1 VSDDG
6 YQTDPATVQAMSDL
20 ADAVPALRPIL
31 DDHAS
36 YYDEVLPHV
45 VMADFRDVLVELVES
60 GDDGAVTAFLDV
72 VERLSGSANDAVR
85 NVVAISFLEDGLL
98 LSGGRELAAF
108 TALQPRFG
116 PSTHALLA
124 EAREY

>member
-1 VSDDG
+1 MSDDG
-6 YQTDPATVQAMSDL
+6 YHADPATVQAMSDL

-45 VMADFRDVLVELVES
+45 VMADYRDVLVELVES

-72 VERLSGSANDAVR
+72 VERLAGSTNDAVR
-85 NVVAISFLEDGLL
+85 NVVAISFLEDGLV

-108 TALQPRFG
+108 TALQPQFG
-116 PSTHALLA
+116 PATRTLLA
-124 EAREY
+124 EVKQY